1 MVSLFFVCENIAI
14 GAKMLFNLWG
24 FTPEY
29 KSASDGIM
37 LDMLLKSMEE
47 RKMAFS
53 TNPALNQKLM
63 QLDQEYAQQRANLI
77 QSSYTQP
84 QQNNSWNQNNMQQTQ
99 PPQTNQGIIWVQ
111 GEAAARSYLVAP
123 NSTVLL
129 MDSETSRFYLKSANN
144 AGMPSMQIFEYSE
157 VSQNAP
163 QAAQSVPEDLDSK
176 YVTREEYS
184 RLQAQYAEIM
194 DKLDG
199 FRAPVLASE
208 DSRKPTATSNKS
220 RVKGGDSNE

>member
-1 MVSLFFVCENIAI
+1 
-14 GAKMLFNLWG
+14 
-24 FTPEY
+24 
-29 KSASDGIM
+29 
-37 LDMLLKSMEE
+37 
-47 RKMAFS
+47 MAFS

-63 QLDQEYAQQRANLI
+63 QLDQEYAQQRANII

-84 QQNNSWNQNNMQQTQ
+84 QQNNNWNQNNMQQAQAQ

-157 VSQNAP
+157 VTQNAP
-163 QAAQSVPEDLDSK
+163 QAAQSVPNNLDDK

-194 DKLDG
+194 DKLDS
-199 FRAPVLASE
+199 FLMC
-208 DSRKPTATSNKS
+208 
-220 RVKGGDSNE
+220 

>member
-1 MVSLFFVCENIAI
+1 MAL
-14 GAKMLFNLWG
+14 
-24 FTPEY
+24 
-29 KSASDGIM
+29 
-37 LDMLLKSMEE
+37 SM
-47 RKMAFS
+47 
-53 TNPALNQKLM
+53 NPSLNQKLM

-84 QQNNSWNQNNMQQTQ
+84 QQNNNWNQNNMQQAQ

-157 VSQNAP
+157 VTQNAP
-163 QAAQSVPEDLDSK
+163 QATQSVPANLDDK

-194 DKLDG
+194 DKLDS
-199 FRAPVLASE
+199 FQSVSVVSE
-208 DSRKPTATSNKS
+208 DTRKSAATTNKS
-220 RVKGGDSNE
+220 RNRGGNDNE